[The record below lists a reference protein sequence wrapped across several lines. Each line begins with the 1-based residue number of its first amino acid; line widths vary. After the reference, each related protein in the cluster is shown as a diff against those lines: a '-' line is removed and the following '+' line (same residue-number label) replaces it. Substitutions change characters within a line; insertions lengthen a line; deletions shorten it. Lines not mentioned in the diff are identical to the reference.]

1 MALRPFYTDESE
13 IPQGLEGAYEAND
26 DGRFMLQVE
35 PVEGFALEDVS
46 GLKSTL
52 GKLKERAT
60 KAESQLKGF
69 SALERSAD
77 ELATSL
83 AELDQLK
90 SNGQPVNEQVER
102 LQKEL
107 ESVRIAAKAE
117 TEKTVAPIQESL
129 DRRTEQLKTLL
140 LDNQLTSAITQAGG
154 SVPLLLDA
162 LKRYTRV
169 REDDDGNIVAE
180 VVDGDGSPRVTGAD
194 LSPMPFSA
202 LVEEIK
208 TNDQYA
214 PAFIAS
220 GHSGG
225 GTQASSPTTNGQPT
239 PAQVENMS
247 MAEYRQWR
255 SEQAA

>member
-1 MALRPFYTDESE
+1 MALKPFYADESD
-13 IPQGLEGAYEAND
+13 IPADLEGAYAAND
-26 DGRFMLQVE
+26 EGRYVLQVE
-35 PVEGFALEDVS
+35 AVEGYALEDVS

-69 SALERSAD
+69 NALERSAD

-90 SNGQPVNEQVER
+90 SSSQPVNEQVER

-107 ESVRIAAKAE
+107 ESVRVAAKAE
-117 TEKTVAPIQESL
+117 TEKTVAPIQDSL
-129 DRRTEQLKTLL
+129 SRRTDQLKTLL

-180 VVDGDGSPRVTGAD
+180 VIDADGSPRVTGAD
-194 LSPMPFSA
+194 LTPMPFSA

-225 GTQASSPTTNGQPT
+225 GTQPSSQSTNGSKT

-255 SEQAA
+255 AEQAA